1 MVLPEAD
8 AFRTGYIVGKSS
20 KLTRCFKFIKTWA
33 KDLKFKPSSLTE
45 LSLQK
50 PDNILQTESSKIL
63 KELKR

>member
-1 MVLPEAD
+1 MRLGLVILWVNHPSLQ
-8 AFRTGYIVGKSS
+8 GV
-20 KLTRCFKFIKTWA
+20 WA